1 MALHSRTTLAA
12 LRRDQPI
19 GFEEPESSHGRGAKG
34 EDSSRSTTGRA
45 PPGRGSAAAA
55 GPTCGRR
62 CVVPRSGTCC
72 SFGFVCRSDL
82 SITSMVPSGGI
93 RSPGQSSCVSVL
105 FTRPRSTFSD
115 LSVSRYFLFFF
126 SRARRVLA
134 REIALGRG
142 DTHETRPRTQRGRAA
157 AAFRV
162 LNVRMRLSGHC
173 IFRYSCITSTLM
185 LQTCRGRPPPQISR
199 VHTCIQYFMRTSH
212 LFFPTHV
219 RKLLPAE
226 GRCRSARRG
235 STRRRAT
242 MDRPS
247 IGRTGANPR

>member
-34 EDSSRSTTGRA
+34 EDSSRSTTGRG
-45 PPGRGSAAAA
+45 PPGRESAAAA

-93 RSPGQSSCVSVL
+93 RSPGVSLRVSVCIVHA
-105 FTRPRSTFSD
+105 TEVNIQRSLG
-115 LSVSRYFLFFF
+115 LSIFF
-126 SRARRVLA
+126 SRALVASWLA
-134 REIALGRG
+134 RSRSDG
-142 DTHETRPRTQRGRAA
+142 DTRPLAARTARPRAA
-157 AAFRV
+157 AGPFRV

-199 VHTCIQYFMRTSH
+199 VHTCILSTVLYADVASI
-212 LFFPTHV
+212 
-219 RKLLPAE
+219 LPNACTQALAC
-226 GRCRSARRG
+226 GG
-235 STRRRAT
+235 T
-242 MDRPS
+242 M
-247 IGRTGANPR
+247 